1 MIKYTNDIFNIELI
15 IIIMLKKFAS
25 AVTHNLV
32 RAGVSTRFTP
42 AFGFASDIE
51 AVSKLRSVVEEEIN
65 YEESNMED
73 LSEFKNFFENQGW
86 KINERGIQV
95 ELEKEEGPY
104 QLRMLFNAKTPMS
117 AEDNPDA

>member
-1 MIKYTNDIFNIELI
+1 
-15 IIIMLKKFAS
+15 MLKKFVGLAS
-25 AVTHNLV
+25 PNLLK
-32 RAGVSTRFTP
+32 AGVASRCTP

-51 AVSKLRSVVEEEIN
+51 AVNKLRSVVDSEIE
-65 YEESNMED
+65 YEESNIED

-104 QLRMLFNAKTPMS
+104 SLRLLFNAKTPMS
-117 AEDNPDA
+117 SEENPEDQQGEE